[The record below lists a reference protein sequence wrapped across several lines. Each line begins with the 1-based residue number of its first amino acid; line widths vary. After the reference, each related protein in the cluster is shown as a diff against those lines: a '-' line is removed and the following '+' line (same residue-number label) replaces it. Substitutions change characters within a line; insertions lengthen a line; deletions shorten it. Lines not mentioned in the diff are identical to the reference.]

1 MGRTQKCVVLG
12 PVGLFHSAVRR
23 VLSVTDCLAAAML
36 PLLLPRPA
44 AVGEGG
50 GLPAA
55 AARAVGSGGAPRSA
69 SGKQPPRIST
79 RLAPQEHGQAWGAA
93 PALPQGWS
101 RVCCPLT
108 ASATHPTG
116 YPLLLDRRSPGGQG
130 GGAAVRRA
138 GLGAGLAGAIGC
150 SAASD
155 PSPQSTN
162 RLPVAAPLQ
171 QREARQCMGNAGP
184 LSAESGALQ
193 PSAGGARIMRSARI
207 AAVCL

>member
-23 VLSVTDCLAAAML
+23 VPSVTDCLAAAML
-36 PLLLPRPA
+36 LLLLPRPA
-44 AVGEGG
+44 AEGEGG

-69 SGKQPPRIST
+69 GGKQPPRIST

-116 YPLLLDRRSPGGQG
+116 YSLLPDRRSPGGQG

-138 GLGAGLAGAIGC
+138 GLGRGWQGRSGALQRVIRVRSQQTG
-150 SAASD
+150 S
-155 PSPQSTN
+155 
-162 RLPVAAPLQ
+162 RLLPTFSSS
-171 QREARQCMGNAGP
+171 EARQCMGNAGP
-184 LSAESGALQ
+184 PRLWRLNPVLCNRLQAVHES
-193 PSAGGARIMRSARI
+193 
-207 AAVCL
+207 